1 MTVIDLRVRRSR
13 NRGLESAPGDGS
25 SIEVQ
30 PERDLLRIVAQRGA
44 GRQVAALDG
53 VCSVLGALS
62 AAVLIPSVT
71 PSVAVATV
79 VGWWAALASTRRYG
93 NQLRHGRVRELGVI
107 GAAAWRLCGAL
118 AVLTVAV
125 PSLPL
130 AGLVVTV
137 ASVAA
142 FTAVGRRT
150 VAERLIPATS
160 AGRPLPVLVRGPG
173 EDVRNFLSHL
183 GAEAPGRYEAVAV
196 QVTDGLLGSD
206 WVAGDVLLPE
216 TEDPVVGAVRSG
228 AQAVML
234 VGSQQEE
241 ASELR
246 RRVWR
251 LEGHGIATHMVPIV
265 ANLAPPSA
273 GTIEGTGLPLLSFQ
287 ARDLGSEVGISK
299 VVIDKILALTGLI
312 AVAPVLLAT
321 GVAVRLTSP
330 GPVIFKQV
338 RVGRG
343 GRQFVMYKY
352 RTMYR
357 DAEERRAALEA
368 QNEHDGGVLFKMKH
382 DPRVTPLGRW
392 LRRLSIDELPQLI
405 NVLRGEMSLVGP
417 RPPLPSEVAKY
428 QLDAHRRFRVRP
440 GLTGLW
446 QISGRSDLDEERSVH
461 LDMHYVE
468 HWSPAMDARI
478 IAKTPRAVFS
488 GRGAY

>member
-1 MTVIDLRVRRSR
+1 MTVIDLRVGRAR
-13 NRGLESAPGDGS
+13 NRPARDVPDQGA
-25 SIEVQ
+25 SIEVH
-30 PERDLLRIVAQRGA
+30 PEDDLLRIVAERGA
-44 GRQVAALDG
+44 GRGVAALDG
-53 VCSVLGALS
+53 ACSVLGALS
-62 AAVLIPSVT
+62 AALLIPSVT

-79 VGWWAALASTRRYG
+79 VGWWAALVSTRRYG
-93 NQLRHGRVRELGVI
+93 NQLRHGRVREIDVI

-125 PSLPL
+125 PSLPI

-137 ASVAA
+137 ATVAA
-142 FTAVGRRT
+142 FTVVGRRT
-150 VAERLIPATS
+150 VAERLVPAIS

-173 EDVRNFLSHL
+173 GDVRNFLSHV
-183 GAEAPGRYEAVAV
+183 GDEAPGRYQAVAV
-196 QVTDGLLGSD
+196 QVTDGLPDSD
-206 WVAGDVLLPE
+206 WVADDVLVSDA
-216 TEDPVVGAVRSG
+216 EDLVVIAVRSG
-228 AQAVML
+228 ARAVML
-234 VGSQQEE
+234 VGSQQES

-246 RRVWR
+246 RTVWR
-251 LEGHGIATHMVPIV
+251 LEGHGIETHMIPIV

-273 GTIEGTGLPLLSFQ
+273 GTIQGTGLPLLSFQ

-299 VVIDKILALTGLI
+299 VVIDKVLAAIGLI
-312 AVAPVLLAT
+312 AAAPVLLGT

-330 GPVIFKQV
+330 GPVIFRQV

-368 QNEHDGGVLFKMKH
+368 QNDHDGGVLFKMKH
-382 DPRVTPLGRW
+382 DPRITPLGRW
-392 LRRLSIDELPQLI
+392 LRKLSIDELPQLV

-461 LDMHYVE
+461 LDTHYVE
-468 HWSPAMDARI
+468 HWSPALDAKI